1 MAIERVADTGPLQWI
16 LQAHGVPLVFERY
29 CQVYYPYIERLTA
42 AGDASPAA
50 MRFRL
55 VRWREIAE
63 LLGEERLK
71 REEGVTYRPGFR
83 MTYLPRPTPAYV
95 GPMPGELPDT
105 VYKRLVAALVPFT
118 GDKACFFYSFV
129 QPPASLR
136 EEDRHLY
143 RGTLADIVRLATP
156 PYVPASPFQR
166 TKPVETLPVPEFWW
180 PADRIW
186 CVNVDIDSPS
196 ALIGGP
202 NALIATLLEDQD
214 LEAYEVHPTAVP
226 YPHWVR
232 SDGAPW

>member
-1 MAIERVADTGPLQWI
+1 MATAAGALDRYFHFRSSRPGGEYAAEMAIERVADTGPLQWI

-95 GPMPGELPDT
+95 GPM
-105 VYKRLVAALVPFT
+105 
-118 GDKACFFYSFV
+118 
-129 QPPASLR
+129 
-136 EEDRHLY
+136 
-143 RGTLADIVRLATP
+143 
-156 PYVPASPFQR
+156 
-166 TKPVETLPVPEFWW
+166 
-180 PADRIW
+180 
-186 CVNVDIDSPS
+186 
-196 ALIGGP
+196 
-202 NALIATLLEDQD
+202 
-214 LEAYEVHPTAVP
+214 
-226 YPHWVR
+226 
-232 SDGAPW
+232 